1 MTDQIDQNSNETKAL
16 DPVLTAVIANRM
28 DGIVRE
34 MTNTLLR
41 TARSAVINSARDF
54 SCAIVTG
61 DNQLLACAEALPIH
75 IFGADLQTKVM
86 CDNHP
91 DLAEGDCYLHN
102 DPYSGNSHAA
112 DHAFLV
118 PVFFEGEHLFTAV
131 TKAHQ
136 ADCGNSLPTTYMATA
151 RDVYEE
157 GALIFPAVRIQ
168 RDYRMVGDV
177 VNMMQRRIR
186 VPSQWYGDFLA
197 GISASRIAERRLK
210 ELCAKYGRATIKEFV
225 RAWLDYSEQRMVNA
239 VRAMPAARLRAT
251 GAHDSTAFLPDGI
264 PLQVTIKV
272 DPAAAMVDIDLRD
285 NIDNVDC
292 GYNQSEA
299 TAISAVMAGLFNSLG
314 SDVPQNAG
322 AFRRVRVHLREG
334 SVAGKPRFPHC
345 CSVATTNVADR
356 MVNLTGAA
364 FAQIGEGHGLA
375 EGAVGPGVGMAV
387 VSGRDPRYGNA
398 PFVNQLHLNVNGG
411 PASPTADGWV
421 TYGIPVVAGL
431 MYRDSV
437 EIDELKHPLE
447 VRRLALIPG
456 TGGAGRFRGA
466 PAAEIEIAIKSDA
479 MTVIFP
485 GDGQEVP
492 PRGVRGGE
500 DGQRAARHVLR
511 EDGSETKLPNAARV
525 DLGPR
530 DRIRGV
536 DCSGGGYGPAIER
549 DPERVLRDVL
559 ERYETEARARDVYG
573 VVFDSLPV
581 TEATRVDLAATQ
593 ARRAA
598 MAAAMAK

>member
-1 MTDQIDQNSNETKAL
+1 MTTAPTEAPL
-16 DPVLTAVIANRM
+16 DPVLMAVIANRI

-61 DNQLLACAEALPIH
+61 DNRLLACAEGLPIH
-75 IFGADLQTKVM
+75 IFGSDMQTQVM
-86 CDNHP
+86 CDTHP

-102 DPYSGNSHAA
+102 DPYSGNTHAA

-136 ADCGNSLPTTYMATA
+136 ADCGNSLPTTYMSTA

-168 RDYRMVGDV
+168 RGYEMVDDV
-177 VNMMQRRIR
+177 VNMMRRRIR
-186 VPSQWYGDFLA
+186 VPGQWYGDFLA
-197 GISASRIAERRLK
+197 GIGSSRIAERRLK
-210 ELCAKYGRATIKEFV
+210 ELCAKYGRDTVKAFV
-225 RAWLDYSEQRMVNA
+225 RQWLDYSEQRMINA
-239 VRAMPAARLRAT
+239 IRAMPAATLTNHGR
-251 GAHDSTAFLPDGI
+251 HDSMPFLPGGI
-264 PLQVTIKV
+264 PLQVTIDV
-272 DPAAAMVDIDLRD
+272 RPDDAMIDIDLTA
-285 NIDNVDC
+285 NIDNLPC
-292 GYNQSEA
+292 GLNQSEA
-299 TAISAVMAGLFNSLG
+299 TATSSVLAGVFNSLQ

-322 AFRRVRVHLREG
+322 SFRRVRVQMREG
-334 SVAGKPRFPHC
+334 AVAGKPRFPAC
-345 CSVATTNVADR
+345 CSVATTNVSDR
-356 MVNLTGAA
+356 MINLTGAA
-364 FAQIGEGHGLA
+364 FAQVGDGHGLA

-387 VSGRDPRYGNA
+387 VSGNDPRFGDA

-421 TYGIPVVAGL
+421 TWGLPVVAGL

-466 PAAEIEIAIKSDA
+466 PAAEIEFGIKSDA

-485 GDGQEVP
+485 GDGKEYP
-492 PRGVRGGE
+492 PRGVLGGQ
-500 DGQRAARHVLR
+500 DGAPAEHYVIRA
-511 EDGSETKLPNAARV
+511 DGGVHALPNAARV
-525 DLGPR
+525 DLGPG
-530 DRIRGV
+530 DRMRGI
-536 DCSGGGYGPAIER
+536 DSSGGGYGDPLDR
-549 DPERVLRDVL
+549 DPARVLADVL
-559 ERYETEARARDVYG
+559 ERWETPDRARAVYG
-573 VVFDSLPV
+573 VVFDSDPV
-581 TEATRVDLAATQ
+581 TEATAVDHAAT
-593 ARRAA
+593 RALRA
-598 MAAAMAK
+598 VLREGALTKG